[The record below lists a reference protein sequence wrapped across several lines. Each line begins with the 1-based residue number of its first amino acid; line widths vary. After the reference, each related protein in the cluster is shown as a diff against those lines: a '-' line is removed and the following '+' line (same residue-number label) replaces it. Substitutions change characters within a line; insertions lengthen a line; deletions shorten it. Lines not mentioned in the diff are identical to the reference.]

1 VIDAQYL
8 QYVQAFQKY
17 NVTPIRQFYV
27 YSFANDPMNPR
38 PTGQINFSR
47 MKDTTLDITLSPLA
61 GQARNM
67 RVYATSYNILRIEN
81 GLAGIMFNF

>member
-1 VIDAQYL
+1 
-8 QYVQAFQKY
+8 
-17 NVTPIRQFYV
+17 
-27 YSFANDPMNPR
+27 
-38 PTGQINFSR
+38 

-61 GQARNM
+61 GQPRDM